1 MSLPVLSNWQKEQ
14 WLTVVIAV
22 MVLLLVATVCY
33 VVVIGGLDFNPALFL
48 ELDPGV
54 DGHCTVTSC
63 TAVGT

>member
-1 MSLPVLSNWQKEQ
+1 MLLPVLSNLQKEQ
-14 WLTVVIAV
+14 WLSVAIAA
-22 MVLLLVATVCY
+22 MVLLLVAAVCY
-33 VVVIGGLDFNPALFL
+33 VVVVGGLNFNPALLL